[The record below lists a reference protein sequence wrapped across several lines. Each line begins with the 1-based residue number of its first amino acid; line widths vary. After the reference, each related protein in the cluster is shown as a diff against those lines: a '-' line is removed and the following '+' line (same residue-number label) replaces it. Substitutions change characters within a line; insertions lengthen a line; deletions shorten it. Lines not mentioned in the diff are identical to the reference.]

1 MNQYLMPIYTTV
13 IGTVIGLLVAWVKSL
28 LTKKKQKEEIEN
40 GLVDALKDGM
50 AIMLR
55 KQLFEYYGT
64 YEYQE
69 KIPIYEW
76 EEIEETHK
84 VYKRLGGNHSGD
96 RIYEE
101 MKSKH
106 LGGETHG

>member
-1 MNQYLMPIYTTV
+1 MSQYFMPIYTTLV
-13 IGTVIGLLVAWVKSL
+13 GTVIGLLVAWIRSL
-28 LTKKKQKEEIEN
+28 VDENKKKKDIEN
-40 GLVDALKDGM
+40 GLVDALRDGM

-55 KQLFEYYGT
+55 KQLFEYYEI
-64 YEYQE
+64 YEYEE
-69 KIPIYEW
+69 KIPVSEW

-84 VYKRLGGNHSGD
+84 VYKKLGGNHSGD

-106 LGGETHG
+106 LGG

>member
-1 MNQYLMPIYTTV
+1 MQEYFMPIYTTLV
-13 IGTVIGLLVAWVKSL
+13 GTIIGLLVGWISNL
-28 LTKKKQKEEIEN
+28 LKGKKQKKDMEN

-50 AIMLR
+50 AILLR
-55 KQLFEYYGT
+55 KQLFEYYET

-69 KIPIYEW
+69 SIPINEW

-84 VYKRLGGNHSGD
+84 VYTRLGGNHSGD
-96 RIYEE
+96 RIYET

-106 LGGETHG
+106 LGG

>member
-1 MNQYLMPIYTTV
+1 MEQYFMPIYTTIV
-13 IGTVIGLLVAWVKSL
+13 GTVIGLLVAWVKSL

-40 GLVDALKDGM
+40 GLVEALKDGM

-55 KQLFEYYGT
+55 KQLFEYYET

-69 KIPIYEW
+69 SIPISEW

-106 LGGETHG
+106 LGG

>member
-1 MNQYLMPIYTTV
+1 MNQYFMPIYTTIV
-13 IGTVIGLLVAWVKSL
+13 GTIIGLLVAWVRSL
-28 LTKKKQKEEIEN
+28 IDGNKRKKAIEDGLT
-40 GLVDALKDGM
+40 DALRDGM
-50 AIMLR
+50 AILLR
-55 KQLFEYYGT
+55 KQLFEYYSA

-69 KIPIYEW
+69 NIPISEW

-84 VYKRLGGNHSGD
+84 VYNRLGGNHSGD

-106 LGGETHG
+106 LGG